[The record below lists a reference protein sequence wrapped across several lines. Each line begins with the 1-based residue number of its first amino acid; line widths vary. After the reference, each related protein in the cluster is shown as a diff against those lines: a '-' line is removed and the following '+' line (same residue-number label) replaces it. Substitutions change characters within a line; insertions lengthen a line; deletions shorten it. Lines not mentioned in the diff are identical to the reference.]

1 MITAG
6 ELKHRITIEQSN
18 TVQDENTGEINQQW
32 QVLGT
37 FWGKFIHLS
46 SKEMLQAQAVQS
58 QLSARLTIRHS
69 LKTAQIDTTMR
80 VRFGNQIYNIIGQ
93 PIPDHKDGKTWITL
107 ELSTG

>member
-6 ELKHRITIEQSN
+6 ELKHRITVEYLQQS
-18 TVQDENTGEINQQW
+18 QDEETGELLETW
-32 QVLGT
+32 QKMGT
-37 FWGKFIHLS
+37 FWGKFIYLS

-69 LKTAQIDTTMR
+69 QKTAQIDTTMR